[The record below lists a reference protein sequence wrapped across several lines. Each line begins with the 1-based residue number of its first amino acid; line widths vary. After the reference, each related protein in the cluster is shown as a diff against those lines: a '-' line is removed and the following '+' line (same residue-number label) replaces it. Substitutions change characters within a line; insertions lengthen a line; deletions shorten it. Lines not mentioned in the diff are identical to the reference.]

1 MKKYI
6 LVVDPS
12 KSSRHILR
20 NYLSEKYNV
29 LEAPSYSEAVK
40 LLSGISPSLVIVAYE
55 LQDGSG
61 MDLCKYFYNKKTLRS
76 VPMIMISAH
85 DKEEYRKKAY
95 EFGVIDFIH
104 KNNIK
109 NNFGQYID
117 EMVEIISKSNV
128 KGAIV
133 YTIINDNN
141 DLSFISNILESAKVR
156 CKGFKNSIELFENTL
171 KNPPDIVIAEQIVDN
186 MNIGKFVVKL
196 RNIPNCKHIPVIS
209 LIDKINNAFLRTMM
223 IYDINGYLVKPLSSP
238 EEILLKCSSQIKT
251 KWLYD
256 EFDNLNKELYVK
268 ATTDPLTGLYN
279 RRHLMEYLEQVFYNI
294 ERYNSKCGIMMFDID
309 FFKKVNDKY
318 GHDVGDLVLIQF
330 ANMLKQF
337 IRKSDMFGRFG
348 GEEFVC
354 ILNNISE
361 DNFKIVTKKFL
372 DIVRSMVIDT
382 GKENFSITMSIGG
395 TLCSPGSNLLS
406 ALKEVDQLLYKSK
419 ETGRNRGTLN
429 INGEVITVI

>member
-1 MKKYI
+1 MI
-6 LVVDPS
+6 VDPS
-12 KSSRHILR
+12 KSSRYILR

-29 LEAPSYSEAVK
+29 LEASSYSEAVK
-40 LLSGISPSLVIVAYE
+40 LLSGISPSLVIVSFE

-76 VPMIMISAH
+76 VPMIMISSQ
-85 DKEEYRKKAY
+85 DREEYRNKAY
-95 EFGVIDFIH
+95 KYGVMDFIP
-104 KNNIK
+104 KDNIK
-109 NNFGQYID
+109 DNFGQYID
-117 EMVEIISKSNV
+117 EMVEIIAKSNV
-128 KGAIV
+128 KGATI

-141 DLSFISNILESAKVR
+141 ELSFISNILESAKVN
-156 CKGFKNSIELFENTL
+156 CKSFNNSKELFEYTL
-171 KNPPDIVIAEQIVDN
+171 INPPDIVIAEQIVDD
-186 MNIGKFVVKL
+186 MNIGKLATKFRSL
-196 RNIPNCKHIPVIS
+196 ANCKHIPIIALV
-209 LIDKINNAFLRTMM
+209 DKANNAFLRTMM
-223 IYDINGYLVKPLSSP
+223 IYDIDGYMIKPLNSP
-238 EEILLKCSSQIKT
+238 EEILLKCISKIKT

-256 EFDNLNKELYVK
+256 EFESLNKELYIK

-279 RRHLMEYLEQVFYNI
+279 RRHVMEYLKQVFYNI
-294 ERYNSKCGIMMFDID
+294 ERYDSKYGIMMFDID

-318 GHDVGDLVLIQF
+318 GHDIGDLVLIQF
-330 ANMLKQF
+330 ANRLKQF

-372 DIVRSMVIDT
+372 DLVRSMVIDT

-395 TLCSPGSNLLS
+395 ALCSSGSEPLS
-406 ALKEVDQLLYKSK
+406 TLKKVDQLLYKSK

-429 INGEVITVI
+429 INGEEIIVI